1 MKQITPGQLVKYLG
15 PLFRACTKPLKLLC
29 HEKVKYINNNRYVE
43 IKHNFSWISY
53 VSVGTRGGQLKVNKK
68 ITRKIIKIIWL
79 DYTKQI
85 IILHDNNNELI
96 IIEHLLGVR

>member
-43 IKHNFSWISY
+43 IKHNFS
-53 VSVGTRGGQLKVNKK
+53 
-68 ITRKIIKIIWL
+68 
-79 DYTKQI
+79 
-85 IILHDNNNELI
+85 
-96 IIEHLLGVR
+96 